1 MRRWWPAGL
10 GGRIAVI
17 VTLALLVWLIL
28 GVLHYLFGDRVD
40 RPPHFATA
48 ARIVAAVAL
57 LERGAPPDEVLPAVN
72 SPSLELVLTDDAP
85 LPGAAWGGADATR
98 ARIAR
103 ALTPLANRA
112 LRIEF
117 AERQWA
123 WTWRDD
129 DPLLPRWGGMTVA
142 VARAEGG
149 WYAFTVR
156 APQRPPRPWRGAF
169 FVVLTAAAVLVL
181 ALWATHRVTR
191 PLRSFAAAA
200 DRFGVDVGAPPLPET
215 GSSEV
220 RTAARAFN
228 RMQDRLKRF
237 VDDRTLMLGAIS
249 HDLRTVLTRL
259 RLRAEFIADDEQR
272 GKALADMAEMQTMLD
287 ESLAFARDDAAAE
300 PRQRLDIAALLQTA
314 CDDAPAATYDGPDR
328 APFQGRPV
336 ALRRAFDN
344 LIGNA
349 CLYGAA
355 AEVRL
360 REEDD
365 RCVIAIAD
373 RGPGIPVDLR
383 EAVFRP
389 FTRLETSRNR
399 ETGGAGLG
407 LAVARGAVH
416 AHGGEIELADRPGGG
431 LVITVILPRP

>member
-17 VTLALLVWLIL
+17 VTLAVLAWLVI
-28 GVLHYLFGDRVD
+28 GVLHYLFGDRDD
-40 RPPHFATA
+40 RQPHFDTA
-48 ARIVAAVAL
+48 QRIVAAVSML
-57 LERGAPPDEVLPAVN
+57 NEGVAPARVRAIVN
-72 SPSLELVLTDDAP
+72 SPSLELSIADTPPA
-85 LPGAAWGGADATR
+85 PGAAWGGADA
-98 ARIAR
+98 ARDRIR
-103 ALTPLANRA
+103 KALAPLDV
-112 LRIEF
+112 RIEF
-117 AERQWA
+117 AEKQWA
-123 WTWRDD
+123 WTWRED
-129 DPLLPRWGGMTVA
+129 DPLLPRWGAMTVA
-142 VARAEGG
+142 VAKPDGG
-149 WYAFTVR
+149 WYAFTAR
-156 APQRPPRPWRGAF
+156 APRRPPRPWRGAF
-169 FVVLTAAAVLVL
+169 FVVLTAAGVLVL

-200 DRFGVDVGAPPLPET
+200 DRFGVDVEAPPLPET
-215 GSSEV
+215 GSREV

-272 GKALADMAEMQTMLD
+272 DKALADMAEMQTMLD

-300 PRQRLDIAALLQTA
+300 PRQRLDLAALLQTA
-314 CDDAPAATYDGPDR
+314 CDDAGGATYDGPDR
-328 APFQGRPV
+328 MAFEGRPV

-349 CLYGAA
+349 CVYGQA
-355 AEVRL
+355 AEVGL
-360 REEDD
+360 RAEPD
-365 RCVIAIAD
+365 RCVVTVAD
-373 RGPGIPVDLR
+373 RGPGIPADQR
-383 EAVFRP
+383 ETVFRP

-407 LAVARGAVH
+407 LAIARSAIA
-416 AHGGEIELADRPGGG
+416 AHGGEIDLADRPGGG